1 MIHLEVRLSIFGYPL
16 FQPKLQFVFSRF
28 SWTLMA
34 PRQAERLILTS
45 SWSVGFG
52 FLNWNERFWVFGN
65 EERWE
70 KASKWERVIWRL
82 GWCWGFWVGE
92 TEGQFGHKRWSRLRV
107 HKNDKTFH
115 IKSWFSYFPLLGFEN
130 AIMLGWEAQSTTFP
144 FFYFLTI
151 SFLFFIFFLL
161 VPNSHLQS
169 FLSIPT
175 TCEIEIK

>member
-1 MIHLEVRLSIFGYPL
+1 M
-16 FQPKLQFVFSRF
+16 
-28 SWTLMA
+28 
-34 PRQAERLILTS
+34 
-45 SWSVGFG
+45 
-52 FLNWNERFWVFGN
+52 
-65 EERWE
+65 
-70 KASKWERVIWRL
+70 
-82 GWCWGFWVGE
+82 
-92 TEGQFGHKRWSRLRV
+92 